1 MRLGDPRGG
10 ICRTSRLN
18 DEEIV
23 GLGCALLSGNAC
35 VSFARGFFH
44 GLTFSAPISAVAD
57 RVVWW
62 LSMRDSNNR
71 DARVWPSA
79 AVGIQTRS
87 DPERSLKSLR
97 ALVG

>member
-44 GLTFSAPISAVAD
+44 GLTFSAPIGAVAD

-62 LSMRDSNNR
+62 IELVESDSF
-71 DARVWPSA
+71 VSKSA
-79 AVGIQTRS
+79 PAMH
-87 DPERSLKSLR
+87 R
-97 ALVG
+97 ALRRFSSLAQSGN